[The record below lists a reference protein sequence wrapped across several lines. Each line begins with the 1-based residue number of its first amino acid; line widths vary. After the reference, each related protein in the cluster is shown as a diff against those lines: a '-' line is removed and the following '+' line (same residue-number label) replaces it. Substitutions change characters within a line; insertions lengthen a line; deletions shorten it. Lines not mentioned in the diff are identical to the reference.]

1 MIKTIAVAV
10 DAIKEFGCLSTCL
23 AGAPLPGS
31 PPFISKQ
38 KDLGGYDTTYDA
50 LCSGHPTWHAPADL
64 ERDSGSMSLGAPLFQ
79 GSHCGSYHDQDNGSS
94 GGCNQRIWMSQQ
106 LFGAPLPGSSPFV
119 SKQKELG
126 DCIDGG
132 HHSAAGPYSSG
143 DHDSTGSATA
153 LVHPAN
159 TKKVTTA

>member
-1 MIKTIAVAV
+1 MIKTIAAAV
-10 DAIKEFGCLSTCL
+10 DVIKEFGCLGTCL

-38 KDLGGYDTTYDA
+38 KDLGGYDTTYGA

-94 GGCNQRIWMSQQ
+94 GGCIQRIWMSQQ
-106 LFGAPLPGSSPFV
+106 LFGAPLPGSSPFI
-119 SKQKELG
+119 SLQ
-126 DCIDGG
+126 
-132 HHSAAGPYSSG
+132 
-143 DHDSTGSATA
+143 
-153 LVHPAN
+153 
-159 TKKVTTA
+159 TKRTWRLH